1 MAVVVDIALTSLSL
15 IEDADGSL
23 AAGPVP
29 GRTVFGRASQGVQ

>member
-23 AAGPVP
+23 AAGPAP
-29 GRTVFGRASQGVQ
+29 GRAVFARAAKGQ